1 MEHIFAAPSKIL
13 VNYRNEIFG
22 HLPVFVAAVCSYTS
36 ITNLVSLSGTEEL
49 KRKVEND
56 KDYIC

>member
-13 VNYRNEIFG
+13 VNYRKEIFG
-22 HLPVFVAAVCSYTS
+22 HLPVFVAAIWSCTS
-36 ITNLVSLSGTEEL
+36 IMNLVSLSGTEEL